1 MAFRPDF
8 SLKVEEGDAPG
19 SRTIAVTGELDSGS
33 CDSVQEAFDEGLEA
47 SATAIELDLREVSFI
62 DSAGTRLLIQI
73 ERAARERGVELVV
86 VAPPDEVTALL
97 RTAGV
102 AERVNLAPAATPRD
116 AAFVERVEVEY
127 PRDPQSPARARAEV
141 REALAGVLNDAQLG
155 YVVLMTSELVTNAVV
170 HPEPEIQE
178 TIGLRITTFEDAV
191 RVEVEDAGGGF
202 DPAAPVR
209 SAPDGG
215 RGLFLVD
222 ACSTRWGTRHE
233 ETERGGRFRVW
244 FELADGGAEA
254 AAAAG
259 A

>member
-1 MAFRPDF
+1 MAFRADF

-19 SRTIAVTGELDSGS
+19 SRTVRVSGELDSGS
-33 CDSVQEAFDEGLEA
+33 CDSVREAFD
-47 SATAIELDLREVSFI
+47 
-62 DSAGTRLLIQI
+62 
-73 ERAARERGVELVV
+73 
-86 VAPPDEVTALL
+86 
-97 RTAGV
+97 
-102 AERVNLAPAATPRD
+102 
-116 AAFVERVEVEY
+116 
-127 PRDPQSPARARAEV
+127 
-141 REALAGVLNDAQLG
+141 DAQLG

-170 HPEPEIQE
+170 HPEAEIQE

-191 RVEVEDAGGGF
+191 RVEVVDAGGGF

-233 ETERGGRFRVW
+233 NTERGGRFRVW
-244 FELADGGAEA
+244 FELAEGGEEA